1 MEGPFMDIFKDLL
14 LGFGVA
20 IQPIN
25 LLYCFFGVLIGTLVG
40 VLPGVGPAA
49 ALSLLLPVTFYVP
62 PVSTIILLAGITY
75 GAMYGGST
83 TSILVNI
90 PGEAASVVT
99 CLDGYQMARNG
110 RAGPAL
116 GISAFGSFI
125 AGTITIFLLI
135 FLAPTLAG
143 FALRFGP
150 PEYFTLMVL
159 GLSIMVY
166 LARGSMIN
174 ALIMVCFGLILGT
187 VGLDQMTGVP
197 RFVYKSITLMD
208 GVGLIQVV
216 IGLFGI
222 SEVLINVEATF
233 KREIFKTKV
242 KGLFPNLEDWRRS
255 IGPIGRGTVLGFF
268 LGIIP
273 GMSVVI
279 PTFVSYVVEKK
290 LSKHPEKFGTG
301 VIEGVAGPEAANN
314 AASTGTLVPML
325 SLGIPTG
332 AATAL
337 LLGALMIHGL
347 RPGPLLIQE
356 APQVFW
362 GLVASLYIGNA
373 MLLVLNLPLIGLWVK
388 ILKIPYHF
396 LFSLILLLCIIGSY
410 ITNNN
415 PYDVIIMAVFG
426 LVGYLMKKFNYEAA
440 PLVLALVLGP
450 MMEKA
455 LQRSLMISEGG
466 FDIFFTRPIS
476 ASFLIMALLILLSP
490 LLLRKKRLRENL
502 REGD

>member
-1 MEGPFMDIFKDLL
+1 MDVLQDLL

-20 IQPIN
+20 LHPMN
-25 LLYCFFGVLIGTLVG
+25 LLYCLMGVLIGTLTG

-49 ALSLLLPVTFYVP
+49 ALSLLLPVTFHVP
-62 PVSTIILLAGITY
+62 PVSAIILLAGITY

-90 PGEAASVVT
+90 PGEPASVVT

-110 RAGPAL
+110 RAGAAL

-125 AGTITIFLLI
+125 SGTITVFFLI
-135 FLAPTLAG
+135 FLASTLAS

-166 LARGSMIN
+166 LARGSIIN

-187 VGLDQMTGVP
+187 IGLDQITGVP
-197 RFVYKSITLMD
+197 RFIYKSITLMD
-208 GVGLIQVV
+208 GIGLVQVV
-216 IGLFGI
+216 IGLFGV
-222 SEVLINVEATF
+222 SEVLTNVEASF
-233 KREIFKTKV
+233 KREVFDTKV
-242 KGLFPNLEDWRRS
+242 KGLLPNREEWKRS
-255 IGPIGRGTVLGFF
+255 IWPIGRGTVIGFF

-301 VIEGVAGPEAANN
+301 MIEGVAGPESANN

-347 RPGPLLIQE
+347 RPGPLLIKE
-356 APQVFW
+356 SPEVFW
-362 GLVASLYIGNA
+362 GLVASLYVGNV
-373 MLLVLNLPLIGLWVK
+373 MLLVLNLPLISVWVK

-396 LFSLILLLCIIGSY
+396 LFSLILLFCIIGSY
-410 ITNNN
+410 TTNNN
-415 PYDVIIMAVFG
+415 PYDVIVMTLFG
-426 LVGYLMKKFNYEAA
+426 LVGYLMKKLNYEPA
-440 PLVLALVLGP
+440 PLILALVLGP
-450 MMEKA
+450 IMEKA
-455 LQRSLMISEGG
+455 FQRSLMLSDGG
-466 FDIFFTRPIS
+466 FGIFFTRPIS
-476 ASFLIMALLILLSP
+476 ATFLILALLILLSP
-490 LLLRKKRLRENL
+490 LFLRKKRLSEDL
-502 REGD
+502 RAGE